1 MARRTE
7 LRDSGHEDRSDRRFA
22 ERLWAA
28 AARGDRIA
36 FDRIFD
42 TWLARSYEA
51 AWELCHDR
59 QTAQTRAR
67 AQILQAVKGA
77 ATTTPARSLR

>member
-1 MARRTE
+1 MSRRTE
-7 LRDSGHEDRSDRRFA
+7 LRATRPEDRNDRRCA

-42 TWLARSYEA
+42 SWLARSYEA

-59 QTAQTRAR
+59 DAAQSRAR
-67 AQILQAVKGA
+67 AQMLEAMRDTTA
-77 ATTTPARSLR
+77 AQTKPLR